1 MTMIRMQALGSPLRV
16 VYGTYSGSVGP
27 DSNGYCVIDVRD
39 LPNFIS
45 AGFIPTSVV
54 VYQTDPD
61 ATNDASQGYS
71 VGFQWVN
78 TIYPR
83 VWLCISNIVGA
94 ASWILLYQQA

>member
-1 MTMIRMQALGSPLRV
+1 MQALVSQQA
-16 VYGTYSGSVGP
+16 VYGTYSGLVTP
-27 DSNGYCVIDVRD
+27 DVNGYAVVDSLD
-39 LPNFIS
+39 FQNFTR
-45 AGFIPTSVV
+45 AGFALVSSAS
-54 VYQTDPD
+54 YQTDPD